1 MAGGASDQENPPRI
15 ALAQIGI
22 KRDQAPERWRI
33 AWLVENRGSDSLKI
47 ESARLPHGQF
57 KSGEVRFDPAL
68 LLPPGKSAEFT
79 VSVCCHEPPGL
90 VTENAFMIFYAVWLG
105 EPCRIFARLRVNV
118 SDAGQPAAVTE
129 SITAQRVGFSG
140 AAW

>member
-1 MAGGASDQENPPRI
+1 M
-15 ALAQIGI
+15 
-22 KRDQAPERWRI
+22 
-33 AWLVENRGSDSLKI
+33 
-47 ESARLPHGQF
+47 PHGQF